1 MQRFRLTDLPIVIG
15 QRDDARINQAVP
27 FDRCDRP
34 DTPLRDWMRLVSATL
49 PRSGRRVWLARD
61 GWSLLGLVAVRP
73 REGRV
78 AWEID
83 ALIEPAEGDVY
94 LLDLLDR
101 GVATAGAVG
110 AGRLFLRVPAESSV
124 VETARRHG
132 FVVVTEETRY
142 VYEQRTTPAGP
153 RPPARRRERRH
164 DQALFRLYTETV
176 PQEVR
181 WHTALSPAEWRAAE
195 EPLGRR
201 GRAWVIRG
209 DQTADPPAA
218 LVRLAQDERVSRAV
232 LLTDGRPQSA
242 HEAVALALHA
252 KTSSRPLFLLLPA
265 HAVSEMSAATE
276 AGFTALDR
284 FVLLVRPIAQRA
296 KRLRVAE
303 RAVDAA
309 ATPVLH

>member
-1 MQRFRLTDLPIVIG
+1 MG
-15 QRDDARINQAVP
+15 QRDEARINQAVP

-34 DTPLRDWMRLVSATL
+34 DSPLHDWMRLASATL
-49 PRSGRRVWLARD
+49 PRSGRRVWMARD

-73 REGRV
+73 REGRA

-83 ALIEPAEGDVY
+83 TLIEPAEGDVY

-101 GVATAGAVG
+101 GVATAGAAG
-110 AGRLFLRVPAESSV
+110 AGRLFLRVPAASAV

-142 VYEQRTTPAGP
+142 VCEQRTAPAAAP
-153 RPPARRRERRH
+153 PPARRRERRH

-195 EPLGRR
+195 EPLGRH
-201 GRAWVIRG
+201 GRAWVIQG
-209 DQTADPPAA
+209 DQSGDTPAA
-218 LVRLAQDERVSRAV
+218 LVRLAQDERTSRAA

-242 HEAVALALHA
+242 REAVALALHA
-252 KTSSRPLFLLLPA
+252 ATPPRPLFLLLPS
-265 HAVSEMSAATE
+265 HAASEMVAATE

-296 KRLRVAE
+296 RRLRVAE
-303 RAVDAA
+303 RAVDAT
-309 ATPVLH
+309 ATPVTH

>member
-1 MQRFRLTDLPIVIG
+1 MG

-34 DTPLRDWMRLVSATL
+34 DTSLHDWMRLASTTL
-49 PRSGRRVWLARD
+49 PRSGRRVWIARD

-73 REGRV
+73 RGGRV

-83 ALIEPAEGDVY
+83 ALIEPAEDDVY

-101 GVATAGAVG
+101 AVATAGAAG
-110 AGRLFLRVPAESSV
+110 AGRLFLRVSAESSV

-132 FVVVTEETRY
+132 FVMVTEETRY
-142 VYEQRTTPAGP
+142 VCEHRTAPAAAA
-153 RPPARRRERRH
+153 ARRRERRH
-164 DQALFRLYTETV
+164 DQALFRLYNETV

-195 EPLGRR
+195 EPLGQR
-201 GRAWVIRG
+201 GRAWVIHG
-209 DQTADPPAA
+209 DQTADAPAA
-218 LVRLAQDERVSRAV
+218 LVRLSQDAQASRAA

-242 HEAVALALHA
+242 REAVALVLHA
-252 KTSSRPLFLLLPA
+252 APLQRPLFLLIPS
-265 HAVSEMSAATE
+265 HAASDMIAATE

-296 KRLRVAE
+296 RRLRVAE
-303 RAVDAA
+303 RAVDAS
-309 ATPVLH
+309 ATLVTH